1 MLRSTHDYYT
11 FIHGPRFS
19 GLRCFER
26 VAPYCV
32 FSASNRTIDGQARL
46 RFGPCSRMKR
56 KRSASAVKL
65 FSRDPQFR
73 GVNRME
79 SSAAKPQPTAGGLM
93 ITAEQTYLRTELE
106 QRRERLHV
114 ALHSPGADTSL
125 SQLLMAVDDAL
136 RRFDQGTFGLCET
149 CHETVEPER
158 LLADPLVRFCLDHLT
173 SAEQRALESDL
184 SLAANI
190 QRALLPNPGLAPRG
204 WDVRFHYQ
212 PAGMVSGDYCDLVET
227 AQGLLFMLGDVSGKG
242 VAASMLMS
250 HLHAT
255 FRSLAEAGLP
265 LDRMVEDANRIF
277 CESTLAGQFATLVVG
292 RAAHDGSVEFVSAG
306 HLPVLHIHGDGAT
319 PKDSTGVPLGMF
331 CNARFPLHRL
341 ALAHGDTLFL
351 YTDGL
356 TEARNRA
363 GAEYGLHRVRTL
375 VAQKTGIESAG
386 LISQCLEDLL
396 IFGEGLKQ
404 SDDLT
409 LLAVRRAE

>member
-1 MLRSTHDYYT
+1 
-11 FIHGPRFS
+11 
-19 GLRCFER
+19 
-26 VAPYCV
+26 
-32 FSASNRTIDGQARL
+32 
-46 RFGPCSRMKR
+46 
-56 KRSASAVKL
+56 
-65 FSRDPQFR
+65 
-73 GVNRME
+73 ME
-79 SSAAKPQPTAGGLM
+79 SAAAKQQPMAGDRM
-93 ITAEQTYLRTELE
+93 ITAEQQYLRTELE
-106 QRRERLHV
+106 HRRERLHAV
-114 ALHSPGADTSL
+114 LHSPAADASL
-125 SQLLMAVDDAL
+125 SQLLASVDDAL
-136 RRFDQGTFGLCET
+136 RRIDQGTFGLCET
-149 CHETVEPER
+149 CHDSVEPER

-184 SLAANI
+184 SLAARI
-190 QRALLPNPGLAPRG
+190 QRALLPKPGLAPAG
-204 WDVRFHYQ
+204 WDGRYHYQ

-227 AQGLLFMLGDVSGKG
+227 DSGLLFMLGDVSGKG

-292 RAAHDGSVEFVSAG
+292 RAAQDGSVEFVSAG

-319 PKDSTGVPLGMF
+319 PKNSTGVPLGMF

-341 ALAHGDTLFL
+341 TLAPGDTLFL

-363 GAEYGLHRVRTL
+363 GAEDGLQRIRTL
-375 VAQKTGIESAG
+375 AAQQTGIESAG
-386 LISQCLEDLL
+386 LISECLGDLL

-404 SDDLT
+404 TDDLT

>member
-1 MLRSTHDYYT
+1 
-11 FIHGPRFS
+11 
-19 GLRCFER
+19 
-26 VAPYCV
+26 
-32 FSASNRTIDGQARL
+32 
-46 RFGPCSRMKR
+46 
-56 KRSASAVKL
+56 
-65 FSRDPQFR
+65 
-73 GVNRME
+73 ME
-79 SSAAKPQPTAGGLM
+79 SAAAKQQPMAGERM

-114 ALHSPGADTSL
+114 ALHSSAADASL
-125 SQLLMAVDDAL
+125 SQLLTAVDAAL
-136 RRFDQGTFGLCET
+136 GRIDQGTFGLCET
-149 CHETVEPER
+149 CHDSVEPER

-184 SLAANI
+184 SLAARI
-190 QRALLPNPGLAPRG
+190 QRALLPKPGLAPAG

-212 PAGMVSGDYCDLVET
+212 PAGVVSGDYCDLFET
-227 AQGLLFMLGDVSGKG
+227 DGGLLFALGDVSGKG

-306 HLPVLHIHGDGAT
+306 HPPVLHIHGDGAT

-331 CNARFPLHRL
+331 CSARFPIHRL
-341 ALAHGDTLFL
+341 TLAHGDTLFL

-363 GAEYGLHRVRTL
+363 GAEYGLNRIRTL
-375 VAQKTGIESAG
+375 AARHPGIEPAG
-386 LISQCLEDLL
+386 LISKCLEDLQC
-396 IFGEGLKQ
+396 F
-404 SDDLT
+404 
-409 LLAVRRAE
+409 AEV